1 MKPKVYPGLFKIW
14 DPVLNLVL
22 GLVGTHRDD
31 KVSLSMG
38 KMDKQMNAFSS
49 AWKNVPLRGQ
59 GRNQ

>member
-1 MKPKVYPGLFKIW
+1 MVHKCHRLKPKVYPGLFKIW

-38 KMDKQMNAFSS
+38 KMDK
-49 AWKNVPLRGQ
+49 
-59 GRNQ
+59 